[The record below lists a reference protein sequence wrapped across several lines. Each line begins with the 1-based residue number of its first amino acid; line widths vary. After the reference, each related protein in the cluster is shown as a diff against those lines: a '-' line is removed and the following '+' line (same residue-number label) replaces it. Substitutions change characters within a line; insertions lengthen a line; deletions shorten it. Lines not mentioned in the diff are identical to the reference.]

1 MLQLTLTIDQIK
13 EWKKEESTFFA
24 SGVLVHV
31 KKGKGILREVSGEDS
46 GKSFISLLMGENKI
60 S

>member
-1 MLQLTLTIDQIK
+1 MNIDQIK